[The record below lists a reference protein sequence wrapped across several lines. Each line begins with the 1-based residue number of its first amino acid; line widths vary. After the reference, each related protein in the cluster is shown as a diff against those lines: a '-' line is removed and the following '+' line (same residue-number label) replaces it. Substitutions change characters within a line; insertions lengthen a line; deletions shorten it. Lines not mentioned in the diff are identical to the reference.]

1 MRTVASTGSAAAALA
16 VCATTAT
23 ATMTASVSGIH
34 NATAVSAATC
44 PWPLHFH
51 TTVLGHFGTYLV
63 EESTS
68 LGTTKVG
75 ATTST
80 VIRPKLRALLI
91 TLA

>member
-1 MRTVASTGSAAAALA
+1 MY
-16 VCATTAT
+16 
-23 ATMTASVSGIH
+23 H
-34 NATAVSAATC
+34 F
-44 PWPLHFH
+44 PLHFH

-91 TLA
+91 IKNTGESGKESSNTTT